1 MAQQEHD
8 TAEGRLRVRGR
19 VRHVEMDAEIQDVGS
34 EIPVLVDGGDSHV
47 SHYWQIHLSSCFPL
61 GRRHCTQLS
70 QEAYCILS
78 GDLCRERGALP
89 HKRELAFYLQKI
101 SAKTGLALPS
111 GELADNRESI
121 KF

>member
-47 SHYWQIHLSSCFPL
+47 SHYWQNHLSSCFPL

-89 HKRELAFYLQKI
+89 DKSRACVLPTEDKCQDRLG
-101 SAKTGLALPS
+101 TALR
-111 GELADNRESI
+111 GARRQHR
-121 KF
+121 KY